1 MEWIKTILAKH
12 LKEDGTLDLEAAN
25 KEIDAEFP
33 KNAVPKEDFN
43 SKVNELK
50 TANDTINTLQADNKD
65 VEKLQT
71 EITDYKTK
79 VAQLEADQE
88 ATATRSSLEKSLRDA
103 GAKDIDY
110 LIFKIGEIEKAEDG
124 SIKDLDNKIKDLQTN
139 YANQFETGGEDIG
152 GGSGKGF
159 TLLGDGMRDG
169 KTPNSYTRDEIAQM
183 STEQINENWDA
194 VKASLENGGN

>member
-71 EITDYKTK
+71 EISDYKSK
-79 VAQLEADQE
+79 IEQLETE
-88 ATATRSSLEKSLRDA
+88 RETTATRTTLEKSLRDA

-110 LIFKIGEIEKAEDG
+110 LMFKFGEVEKDKYG
-124 SIKDLDNKIKDLQTN
+124 NIKDLDNKIKDLQKDYESQFQKTDGDN
-139 YANQFETGGEDIG
+139 KENQN
-152 GGSGKGF
+152 GF
-159 TLLGDGMRDG
+159 KTIENNLNDG
-169 KTPNSYTRDEIAQM
+169 KQSDPDLTAQM
-183 STEQINENWDA
+183 ISAFTSDIPTTE
-194 VKASLENGGN
+194 K